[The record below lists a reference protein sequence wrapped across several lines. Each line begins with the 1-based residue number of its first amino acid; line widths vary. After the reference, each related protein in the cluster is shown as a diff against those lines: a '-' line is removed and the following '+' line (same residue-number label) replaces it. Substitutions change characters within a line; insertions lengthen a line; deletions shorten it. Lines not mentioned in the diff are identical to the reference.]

1 MKYKKLLLVEDGS
14 VDLRALK
21 RALKGSEIYIVVYRN
36 GSAIPQILD
45 IDTQENFGQVQAIG
59 FEVPGN
65 SEKSDE

>member
-14 VDLRALK
+14 VDLQALK

-45 IDTQENFGQVQAIG
+45 IDTRENFGQVQAIG
-59 FEVPGN
+59 FEVN
-65 SEKSDE
+65 SDKSDE

>member
-45 IDTQENFGQVQAIG
+45 IDTRENFGQVQAIG
-59 FEVPGN
+59 FEVN
-65 SEKSDE
+65 SDKSDE

>member
-59 FEVPGN
+59 FEVN

>member
-21 RALKGSEIYIVVYRN
+21 RALKGSEIYIVVYRS

-59 FEVPGN
+59 FEVN
-65 SEKSDE
+65 SEKSGE

>member
-36 GSAIPQILD
+36 GSAISQILD

-59 FEVPGN
+59 FEVN